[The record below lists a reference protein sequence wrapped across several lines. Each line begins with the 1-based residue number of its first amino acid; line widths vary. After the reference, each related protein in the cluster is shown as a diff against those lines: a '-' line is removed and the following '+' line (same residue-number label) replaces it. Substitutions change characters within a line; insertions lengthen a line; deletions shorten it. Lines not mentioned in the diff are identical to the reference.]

1 MILENEL
8 YLSLGYCVFMLALF
22 LVFRAFPPK
31 KINHLYGYRTARSM
45 ANDIVWKDANDYS
58 MKLGVKLGVYGL
70 FLPLFYYFI
79 WPEQLTLATVL
90 THTAALLWIVI
101 GTERY
106 LNKRYDKKGQ
116 PKNTSL
122 KD

>member
-1 MILENEL
+1 
-8 YLSLGYCVFMLALF
+8 
-22 LVFRAFPPK
+22 
-31 KINHLYGYRTARSM
+31 M

-79 WPEQLTLATVL
+79 WPEQLMLATVL